1 MLLSAACAA
10 FVVPS
15 LGGGARLA
23 AHASPPLSGQQPAPA
38 FGEQPSSR
46 DQAHPPWAVAPPHR
60 MSSQRSGLITM
71 KGKKGGKPKGDN
83 KFKAGGKKQQG
94 QQEKKSVKDSRM
106 AEQTKSFIYTILK
119 LTKALPDGSRTL
131 IKNINLCFFPGAKIG
146 LVGLN
151 GAGKSTLMK
160 IMAGVDTEYDGECT
174 PAPWASVGYLAQ
186 EPELDGA
193 TVQESIDAG
202 VAQGR
207 ATLQQFEQLSA
218 KVCEPLSDE
227 EMEEAL
233 SELGR
238 VQETIEAQDLWEL
251 DRTVERAMQQ
261 LRCPPPEADVTTL
274 SGGERRRVALAR
286 LLLEGHDLLL
296 LDEPT
301 NHLDAQSVAWLQ
313 SYLEGFKGTVVAI
326 THDRYFL
333 EKSCGWILEL
343 ERGEG
348 KPFEGNYAEWLEQKA
363 EAMRQERKADSRLQ
377 KTLQSELEWVRSSAK
392 ARQTKSKAR
401 LARYEE
407 MLDAPQKEEL
417 SHSASIY
424 IPPGPRLGK
433 QVVEAK
439 GVRKGFGERTLIDG
453 LTFSLPPGGIV
464 GVVGPNGAGKTTLVR
479 MLTGEQAP
487 DEGELVV
494 GESVK
499 MICVDQSRE
508 SLQGDNSVFEELSAG
523 LDTITLGTQEVSSR
537 AYCSWFGFTGQ
548 AQQKPLSKLSG
559 GERNRVQLA
568 KVLKSGGN
576 VLLLDEP
583 TNDLD
588 VNTMR
593 SLEEALLDFAGCVFV
608 VSHDRFFLDRIATH
622 ILAAEGDAE
631 WVWFEGNYQEYEED
645 YIRRN
650 GEVAWKPPKFAA
662 RNLVGAT

>member
-1 MLLSAACAA
+1 MLFSAACAA

-46 DQAHPPWAVAPPHR
+46 DRAHPPWAVAPPHR

-286 LLLEGHDLLL
+286 LLLEGTRHAL
-296 LDEPT
+296 
-301 NHLDAQSVAWLQ
+301 V
-313 SYLEGFKGTVVAI
+313 G
-326 THDRYFL
+326 HDRYFL

-363 EAMRQERKADSRLQ
+363 EAMRQERKAGPRPSRSLLGPFAQADSRLQ

-464 GVVGPNGAGKTTLVR
+464 GVVGPNGAGKTTL
-479 MLTGEQAP
+479 AP

-508 SLQGDNSVFEELSAG
+508 SLQGDNS
-523 LDTITLGTQEVSSR
+523 
-537 AYCSWFGFTGQ
+537 

-568 KVLKSGGN
+568 KVLN
-576 VLLLDEP
+576 
-583 TNDLD
+583 
-588 VNTMR
+588 
-593 SLEEALLDFAGCVFV
+593 
-608 VSHDRFFLDRIATH
+608 
-622 ILAAEGDAE
+622 LAAEGDAE

>member
-1 MLLSAACAA
+1 MVLLSTTI
-10 FVVPS
+10 
-15 LGGGARLA
+15 LA
-23 AHASPPLSGQQPAPA
+23 AALVLQPPPMVGRAASAAAPLLTGPTCRMPPPIMMG
-38 FGEQPSSR
+38 
-46 DQAHPPWAVAPPHR
+46 
-60 MSSQRSGLITM
+60 
-71 KGKKGGKPKGDN
+71 KKKGGKPKGDMG
-83 KFKAGGKKQQG
+83 GGKKKQG
-94 QQEKKSVKDSRM
+94 QQEKASVAQNRVQ
-106 AEQTKSFIYTILK
+106 EQTKSFIYTILG

-131 IKNINLCFFPGAKIG
+131 IKNINLCFFSGVKIG

-151 GAGKSTLMK
+151 GSGKSTLMK
-160 IMAGVDTEYDGECT
+160 IMAGADTEYDGECT
-174 PAPWASVGYLAQ
+174 PAKWASVGYLPQ
-186 EPELDGA
+186 EPELAGA

-207 ATLQQFEQLSA
+207 KLLARFDELSVKLA
-218 KVCEPLSDE
+218 EPLEPD
-227 EMEEAL
+227 EMEATMN
-233 SELGR
+233 ELER
-238 VQETIEAQDLWEL
+238 VQESIEAANLWEL
-251 DRTVERAMQQ
+251 DRIVERAMEQ
-261 LRCPPPEADVTTL
+261 LRCPPPDADVTKL

-286 LLLEGHDLLL
+286 LLLEGHDMLL

-313 SYLEGFKGTVVAI
+313 SYLEGFQGTVVAI

-348 KPFEGNYAEWLEQKA
+348 KPFEGNYGDWLEKKE
-363 EAMRQERKADSRLQ
+363 EATRQERKADTRLQ
-377 KTLQSELEWVRSSAK
+377 QTLQNELEWLRSNAK
-392 ARQTKSKAR
+392 AKQTKSKAR

-407 MLDAPQKEEL
+407 MLLAPQREEL

-424 IPPGPRLGK
+424 IPPGPRLGT

-439 GVRKGFGERTLIDG
+439 AVRKGFGERTLIDG

-464 GVVGPNGAGKTTLVR
+464 GIVGPNGAGKTTLIR
-479 MLTGEQAP
+479 MLMGEETP
-487 DEGELVV
+487 DEGELIV
-494 GESVK
+494 GDSVK
-499 MICVDQSRE
+499 MICVDQSRDA
-508 SLQGDNSVFEELSAG
+508 LQGDNSVFEELSG
-523 LDTITLGTQEVSSR
+523 GFDTLALGTQEVNSR

-548 AQQKPLSKLSG
+548 AQQKKLSKLSG

-593 SLEEALLDFAGCVFV
+593 SLEEALLEFAGCVVV

-645 YIRRN
+645 YLKRMGN
-650 GEVAWKPPKFAA
+650 AVWKPVKYAA
-662 RNLVGAT
+662 RTLVEA